1 MLDIVLNLLS
11 ILGIVLL
18 VLLGVVFVVL
28 LLVLFF
34 PFTYRVKGQ
43 KDAEEMS
50 IQVKAHWLFGL
61 LRVHFAYPDPG
72 KLTVK
77 ALFFKVFDSGEM
89 DRKGDDSK
97 IAPDKSPGKTVRQDI
112 PKEETVPREEITR
125 EKDDGEQAD
134 RTEVKPQ
141 EEYPKEAD
149 ISPEEPVATGKKSFH
164 DKISAKYVKI
174 KYTILKI
181 YDRIKDVWENISFYQ
196 KLLTEENTRELFK
209 HACFRVGK
217 ILKGI
222 RPRKL
227 KADVIFGAASPDT
240 TGYLYGVYCMLS
252 PKLGKDIHVIPDFAQ
267 AIFEGRLYAAG
278 HITVIQ
284 VLLHGIVLLLDK
296 RLRIFLR
303 RLKKHGASKNKQ

>member
-18 VLLGVVFVVL
+18 VLLGVVFMVL

-34 PFTYRVKGQ
+34 PFTYRISGQ
-43 KDAEEMS
+43 KDAGEIS
-50 IQVKAHWLFGL
+50 VQVKAHWLFGL
-61 LRVHFAYPDPG
+61 LRAHFAYPEPG
-72 KLTVK
+72 QLTVK
-77 ALFFKVFDSGEM
+77 ALFFKIFDSGEV
-89 DRKGDDSK
+89 DRKGDGDK
-97 IAPDKSPGKTVRQDI
+97 NAPDKSPSETVKPDI
-112 PKEETVPREEITR
+112 PKEDTVPREEIPH
-125 EKDDGEQAD
+125 EKDDGEQAE

-141 EEYPKEAD
+141 EGHPKEAD
-149 ISPEEPVATGKKSFH
+149 ISPEEPTAAGKKSFY
-164 DKISAKYVKI
+164 DKISTKYAKI

-209 HACFRVGK
+209 HACFRVGR

-227 KADVIFGAASPDT
+227 KTDVVFGAASPDT
-240 TGYLYGVYCMLS
+240 TGYLYGAYCMFS
-252 PKLGKDIHVIPDFAQ
+252 PKLGKDIHVVPDFTQ
-267 AIFEGRLYAAG
+267 AIFEGKLYAAG

-284 VLLHGIVLLLDK
+284 ILFHGIGLLLDK
-296 RLRIFLR
+296 RLRILLR